1 MEITYEEYKS
11 EYLEDIHLEAQIE
24 GTTYNDYFL
33 TDILGKLVAMGE
45 LIDPQPMVVN
55 KRAGTI
61 VLCPLTRL
69 LLMRQINL

>member
-33 TDILGKLVAMGE
+33 TDILGSLSRWG
-45 LIDPQPMVVN
+45 N
-55 KRAGTI
+55 
-61 VLCPLTRL
+61 
-69 LLMRQINL
+69 